1 MGASAVWLLFSAAV
15 FAYALAK
22 PNSSGKQMPPQQQR
36 KEQHQQQQLPVATAA
51 APGAAKQQEGPQ
63 NCQLPEDGCGEGA
76 KGLNNSSS
84 TGETTALL
92 SDFRSHGKNSSSSRW
107 KIPEFAA
114 GAPDVRSA
122 ILQRFGVYA
131 VLFRRYRRSLLC
143 TFFLS
148 FSTFIVYPV
157 KMQCMFP
164 CSKTDPAFFQLLL
177 IVIYH
182 LGVVAGRCCY
192 CCFCSASSSHRVI
205 PAVLLLRLA
214 VLPLLFW
221 LEAAPAKLLPVLRA
235 AIAATATPG
244 ITGLRGAAGVARVE
258 SPLQHEHV
266 ATAATL
272 AVGEQEYHEELLLM
286 LVDVCRCHLLL
297 IFAAAHGCLS
307 LAGTLYT
314 TRTPET
320 YTHKAA
326 AARLL
331 CLFESS
337 GLALGTALS
346 LAISRPIA
354 PLYGWQHTA
363 ATTLSHLT

>member
-22 PNSSGKQMPPQQQR
+22 PNSSGKQMPPQQQS

-122 ILQRFGVYA
+122 ILQRFGV
-131 VLFRRYRRSLLC
+131 
-143 TFFLS
+143 
-148 FSTFIVYPV
+148 
-157 KMQCMFP
+157 
-164 CSKTDPAFFQLLL
+164 
-177 IVIYH
+177 
-182 LGVVAGRCCY
+182 
-192 CCFCSASSSHRVI
+192 VI

-272 AVGEQEYHEELLLM
+272 AVG
-286 LVDVCRCHLLL
+286 
-297 IFAAAHGCLS
+297 
-307 LAGTLYT
+307 TLYT